1 MTTISTINSNFE
13 TLKQYNLIELENC
26 GNIKFDYGS
35 QIDGWYKSCYDLV
48 MSRFCEND
56 YSQYDVCAIKIKNII
71 RVTNRYL
78 LSKFEENL
86 LAEVDE
92 LDYINNKPTLKKKLE
107 YLLYSWR
114 PKFGDQ
120 RQELVY
126 VIKNGF
132 RFTTDYRETGY
143 EEAIPFT
150 NSLIMSDSKRIDEL
164 IDKSQNKTL
173 TKSKNGIVMLCKVF
187 TSKFC
192 PYNKGE

>member
-1 MTTISTINSNFE
+1 
-13 TLKQYNLIELENC
+13 
-26 GNIKFDYGS
+26 
-35 QIDGWYKSCYDLV
+35 

-56 YSQYDVCAIKIKNII
+56 YSQYGICGVKIKNII

-107 YLLYSWR
+107 YLIYSWR

-120 RQELVY
+120 RQELVSI
-126 VIKNGF
+126 IKNGF
-132 RFTTDYRETGY
+132 RFTNEYREAGY

-150 NSLIMSDSKRIDEL
+150 NSLIMSDSKRIDDL
-164 IDKSQNKTL
+164 VDKSQNKSGI
-173 TKSKNGIVMLCKVF
+173 KSKNGVILLCKVF